1 MTQGLIV
8 TCTVMVLI
16 LPSTSSA
23 AQYLE
28 RTARQNERAF
38 SPAVITEGGKVIW
51 LAGHAGLEDASG
63 KNLAGDF
70 DAQAKA
76 AFASI
81 ERTLK
86 RAGSTLDNIVYMT
99 VFIGDVRYGD
109 QFVKVRREIFSS
121 RHFPPNTLGNRNGLC
136 CPGVLIEI
144 APIAVIDAKVKWLL
158 FSAIRNSIPRG

>member
-1 MTQGLIV
+1 MIRYINATFSLLVGLILSCV
-8 TCTVMVLI
+8 NV
-16 LPSTSSA
+16 SSA

-28 RTARQNERAF
+28 RTPRQNERAF

-86 RAGSTLDNIVYMT
+86 RAGATLDNIVYMT

-109 QFVKVRREIFSS
+109 QFVKIRREAFSGGN
-121 RHFPPNTLGNRNGLC
+121 FPASTLITVTGFAR
-136 CPGVLIEI
+136 PGMLIEI
-144 APIAVIDAKVKWLL
+144 TPIAVIGAK
-158 FSAIRNSIPRG
+158 

>member
-8 TCTVMVLI
+8 ACAVMLLI

-86 RAGSTLDNIVYMT
+86 RAGGTLDNIVYMT

-109 QFVKVRREIFSS
+109 QFVKIRREIFSS
-121 RHFPPNTLGNRNGLC
+121 GNFPASTLVTVTGFAR
-136 CPGVLIEI
+136 PGMLIEI
-144 APIAVIDAKVKWLL
+144 APIAVIDAK
-158 FSAIRNSIPRG
+158 

>member
-1 MTQGLIV
+1 MIRSPKITSIGA
-8 TCTVMVLI
+8 VLI
-16 LPSTSSA
+16 LLCTQAYSSNA

-28 RTARQNERAF
+28 RTPRQNERAF
-38 SPAVITEGGKVIW
+38 SPAVITEGGKMLW
-51 LAGHAGLEDASG
+51 LAGHAGLEDATG

-70 DAQAKA
+70 DAQARA

-86 RAGSTLDNIVYMT
+86 RAGGTLDNIVYMT

-121 RHFPPNTLGNRNGLC
+121 GNFPASTLVTVTGFAR
-136 CPGVLIEI
+136 PGMLIEI
-144 APIAVIDAKVKWLL
+144 APIAVIDAK
-158 FSAIRNSIPRG
+158 

>member
-1 MTQGLIV
+1 MIRSPKITSIGA
-8 TCTVMVLI
+8 VLI
-16 LPSTSSA
+16 LLCTQAYSSNA

-28 RTARQNERAF
+28 RTPRQNERAF
-38 SPAVITEGGKVIW
+38 SPAVITEGGKMIW
-51 LAGHAGLEDASG
+51 LAGHAGLEDATG

-70 DAQAKA
+70 DAQARA

-86 RAGSTLDNIVYMT
+86 RAGGTLDNIVYMT

-121 RHFPPNTLGNRNGLC
+121 GNFPASTLVTVTGFAR
-136 CPGVLIEI
+136 PGMLIEI
-144 APIAVIDAKVKWLL
+144 APIAVIDAK
-158 FSAIRNSIPRG
+158 

>member
-1 MTQGLIV
+1 TQGLIV
-8 TCTVMVLI
+8 ACAVMLLI

-38 SPAVITEGGKVIW
+38 SPAVITEGGKVIL

-86 RAGSTLDNIVYMT
+86 RAGATLDNIVYMT

-109 QFVKVRREIFSS
+109 QFVKIRTQTFSS
-121 RHFPPNTLGNRNGLC
+121 GKFPARTPLKR
-136 CPGVLIEI
+136 PG
-144 APIAVIDAKVKWLL
+144 
-158 FSAIRNSIPRG
+158 SS